1 MSAQPLSAYL
11 DTGSLNLFARQICE
25 AVEGAQD
32 VSIFDEEGRRVW
44 SAPLA
49 EDVPR
54 ARIPESLIRRALKTE
69 EGMHTGLE
77 GCRDLYTF
85 VLREKSQGDCMGALC
100 VLVRNTSSVPFEKL
114 SNALRPILVCVE
126 RQLAINAELSAVRRM
141 SSESQDDLGLILKLD
156 EIVIAPSLRET
167 LEPVI
172 RLCVDHLQCQ
182 LGTVVLPQHGVQEIY
197 APGCRGLDEASRC
210 SLMVSIGKLLGV
222 AKIHR
227 RVLLSN
233 DRTGPMARL
242 FNADRNI
249 LCSPIVDSRDE
260 VIGILVLLSDER
272 FSRRHIRIARAVCTK
287 IGVLSHSMG
296 HPASKQLSRH
306 GLIHH
311 IDGVIRRDP
320 HTQHA
325 LLYIDLDKLHV
336 VNDSFGYE
344 AGDNAIRKVA
354 GLLDDIVGA
363 GEAVA
368 HLAGDRFAVFL
379 RDSDV
384 NKAQG
389 AAELILRSLGRVEHE
404 GKVIELSASIGV
416 SLIPTTAENGAQA
429 LSIAEV
435 ACRSAKDRGR
445 GRAVVYEDLDA
456 SMLQRRND
464 LAQVG
469 YLQSALLEQRFILYA
484 QQIRPLQEEASGH
497 RYEVLIRMCDRDG
510 TLVSPAK
517 FLTAAERY
525 QMMSAL
531 DRWVINATLE
541 HLGNAENTLEI
552 TLSTFCI
559 NVSAQSLADDDF
571 ASHVESRIREC
582 GVSPD
587 ALCFEITETAVVRNL
602 SRAQH
607 FISRLRRLGCRFA
620 LDDFGTGYSSFAYL
634 KSLPVQYVKLDG
646 VFVRDLLENRLS
658 EAIISAATQIA
669 KVMGAATVAEHVE
682 HELVLGKLKALG
694 VDYAQGFIIGEPRPL
709 TEVLTEIDRQSQ
721 LDIPALILAEQKEV
735 RL

>member
-1 MSAQPLSAYL
+1 MPKRPLGAYL
-11 DTGSLNLFARQICE
+11 DTGSLKLFARQIFE
-25 AVEGAQD
+25 AVKGAQEI
-32 VSIFDEEGRRVW
+32 VICDEQGRVVW
-44 SAPLA
+44 SASQSEEAPPIR
-49 EDVPR
+49 V
-54 ARIPESLIRRALKTE
+54 PESLVLSAMETE

-85 VLREKSQGDCMGALC
+85 VLREEGHGDPMGVLC
-100 VLVRNTSSVPFEKL
+100 VLVRNTETVPFEKL
-114 SNALRPILVCVE
+114 VKQLKPVLSCVE

-141 SSESQDDLGLILKLD
+141 SSQSRDDLGLILKLD
-156 EIVIAPSLRET
+156 EIAMAPSLRET
-167 LEPVI
+167 VKPVLE
-172 RLCVDHLQCQ
+172 LCVDHLQCE
-182 LGTVVLPQHGVQEIY
+182 LGTVVLPQLGVQEIY
-197 APGCRGLDEASRC
+197 APGGRGLDEASRC
-210 SLMVSIGKLLGV
+210 SLMVSIGKLLAT

-233 DRTGPMARL
+233 DRSGAMARL

-249 LCSPIVDSRDE
+249 LCSPITDSRDE
-260 VIGILVLLSDER
+260 VVGILVLLNDER
-272 FSRRHIRIARAVCTK
+272 FSRRHIRLARAVCTK
-287 IGVLSHSMG
+287 IAVLSHSVG
-296 HPASKQLSRH
+296 HPSSKQLSRH
-306 GLIHH
+306 GLIYHV
-311 IDGVIRRDP
+311 DGVLRRDP
-320 HTQHA
+320 NTQHA

-336 VNDSFGYE
+336 VNDSFGHE

-354 GLLDDIVGA
+354 GLLDERVGS

-368 HLAGDRFAVFL
+368 HLAGDRFAVFI
-379 RDSDV
+379 RDCDAE
-384 NKAQG
+384 KAKD

-404 GKVIELSASIGV
+404 GKTIELTASIGI
-416 SLIPTTAENGAQA
+416 SLVPTTAENGSQA

-445 GRAVVYEDLDA
+445 RRAVVYEDLDA

-484 QQIRPLQEEASGH
+484 QPIRALQEETSGH
-497 RYEVLIRMCDRDG
+497 RYEVLVRMRDRDG
-510 TLVSPAK
+510 ELVSPAK

-531 DRWVINATLE
+531 DRWVINTTLE
-541 HLGNAENTLEI
+541 QLGNAENTLEI
-552 TLSTFCI
+552 SLATFSI

-571 ASHVESRIREC
+571 VSHVESRIREC

-602 SRAQH
+602 AQAQH
-607 FISRLRRLGCRFA
+607 FISRLRRQGCRFA

-634 KSLPVQYVKLDG
+634 KSLPVQYIKLDG
-646 VFVRDLLENRLS
+646 VFVRDILENPLS
-658 EAIISAATQIA
+658 EAIVSAATQIA
-669 KVMGAATVAEHVE
+669 KVMGAATVGEHVE
-682 HELVLGKLKALG
+682 NELVMGKLKALG
-694 VDYAQGFIIGEPRPL
+694 VDYAQGFSIGEPRPL
-709 TEVLTEIDRQSQ
+709 AEILSDIDKLSQ
-721 LDIPALILAEQKEV
+721 LDIPALVLADQNEV